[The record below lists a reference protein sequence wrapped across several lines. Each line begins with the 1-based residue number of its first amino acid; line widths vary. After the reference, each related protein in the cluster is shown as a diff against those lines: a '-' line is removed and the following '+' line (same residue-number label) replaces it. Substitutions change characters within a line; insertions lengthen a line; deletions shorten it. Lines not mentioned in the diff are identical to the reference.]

1 MRPVEATLDP
11 SMGKT
16 RVFFPQVVVDRWVAT
31 GEAALSGQ
39 ELTLRREGTRYRL
52 VDAVRVLGE
61 VTGTPDGFDVAGRV
75 KTVGFVTELG
85 AEVLGDSM
93 VLGDNAFETVIGWLG
108 TPMANDRATY
118 APGSDEEL
126 LARFL
131 RKKL

>member
-1 MRPVEATLDP
+1 
-11 SMGKT
+11 MGKT

-31 GEAALSGQ
+31 GEAVLRGS

-61 VTGTPDGFDVAGRV
+61 VTGTADGFDVAGRV

-108 TPMANDRATY
+108 TPMAFDRNAH

>member
-1 MRPVEATLDP
+1 
-11 SMGKT
+11 MGKT
-16 RVFFPQVVVDRWVAT
+16 RLFFPQTLIDRWVAT
-31 GEAALSGQ
+31 GEVALAGT
-39 ELTLRREGTRYRL
+39 ELTVRREGTRYRL

-61 VTGTPDGFDVAGRV
+61 VTGTPDRFDISGKV

-108 TPMANDRATY
+108 TPIAAERRTH

>member
-1 MRPVEATLDP
+1 
-11 SMGKT
+11 MGKT
-16 RVFFPQVVVDRWVAT
+16 RLFFPQVLVDRWVAS
-31 GEAALSGQ
+31 GEAVLSGA

-61 VTGTPDGFDVAGRV
+61 VTGTPDRFDVSGKV

-93 VLGDNAFETVIGWLG
+93 VLGDNAFDTVIGWLG
-108 TPMANDRATY
+108 TPMPESRRSH

>member
-1 MRPVEATLDP
+1 
-11 SMGKT
+11 MGKT
-16 RVFFPQVVVDRWVAT
+16 RVFFPQTVVDRWVAT
-31 GEAALSGQ
+31 GEAALSGSV
-39 ELTLRREGTRYRL
+39 LTLRREGTRYRL

-61 VTGTPDGFDVAGRV
+61 VTGTADRFDVAGRV
-75 KTVGFVTELG
+75 KTIGFVTELG

-108 TPMANDRATY
+108 TQMAVDRSTH

>member
-1 MRPVEATLDP
+1 
-11 SMGKT
+11 MGKT
-16 RVFFPQVVVDRWVAT
+16 RMFFPQTLVDRWVAT
-31 GEAALSGQ
+31 GEAALSNSV
-39 ELTLRREGTRYRL
+39 LTLRREGTRYRL

-61 VTGTPDGFDVAGRV
+61 VTGTPDRFDVAGRV
-75 KTVGFVTELG
+75 KTIGFVTELG

-108 TPMANDRATY
+108 TPMAVDRASHP
-118 APGSDEEL
+118 PGSDEEL

>member
-1 MRPVEATLDP
+1 
-11 SMGKT
+11 MGKT
-16 RVFFPQVVVDRWVAT
+16 RLFFPQALVDRWVAT
-31 GEAALSGQ
+31 GEAVLAGS
-39 ELTLRREGTRYRL
+39 ELTLRREGNRYRL

-61 VTGTPDGFDVAGRV
+61 VTGTPDRFDVSGKV
-75 KTVGFVTELG
+75 KTVGFVSELG

-108 TPMANDRATY
+108 TPLPVERRAHP
-118 APGSDEEL
+118 PGSDEEL

>member
-1 MRPVEATLDP
+1 
-11 SMGKT
+11 MGKT
-16 RVFFPQVVVDRWVAT
+16 RVFFPQSVIDRWITT
-31 GEAALSGQ
+31 GEAALTGS

-61 VTGTPDGFDVAGRV
+61 VTGTPDRFDVSGRV
-75 KTVGFVTELG
+75 KTVGFVSELG

-108 TPMANDRATY
+108 TPLAADRRPH

>member
-1 MRPVEATLDP
+1 
-11 SMGKT
+11 MGKT
-16 RVFFPQVVVDRWVAT
+16 RMFFPQTLVDRWVTT
-31 GEAALSGQ
+31 GEAALSGS
-39 ELTLRREGTRYRL
+39 ELHVRREGTRYRL
-52 VDAVRVLGE
+52 IEAVRVLRE
-61 VTGTPDGFDVAGRV
+61 VTGTPDRFDVSGKV

-93 VLGDNAFETVIGWLG
+93 VIGDNAFETVIGWLG
-108 TPMANDRATY
+108 TPLPADRRAP

>member
-1 MRPVEATLDP
+1 
-11 SMGKT
+11 
-16 RVFFPQVVVDRWVAT
+16 
-31 GEAALSGQ
+31 
-39 ELTLRREGTRYRL
+39 
-52 VDAVRVLGE
+52 
-61 VTGTPDGFDVAGRV
+61 VTGTPDRFDVAGRV

-108 TPMANDRATY
+108 TPLAEDRRARTT
-118 APGSDEEL
+118 GSDEEL

>member
-1 MRPVEATLDP
+1 
-11 SMGKT
+11 MGKT

-39 ELTLRREGTRYRL
+39 ELTLRREGKRYRL

-61 VTGTPDGFDVAGRV
+61 VTGTPDRFDVAGRV

-108 TPMANDRATY
+108 TAMTNDRTTY

>member
-1 MRPVEATLDP
+1 
-11 SMGKT
+11 MGKT
-16 RVFFPQVVVDRWVAT
+16 RLFFPQVLVDRWVAS
-31 GEAALSGQ
+31 GEAALSGS

-61 VTGTPDGFDVAGRV
+61 VTGTPDRFDVSGKV

-93 VLGDNAFETVIGWLG
+93 VLGDNAFDTVIGWLG
-108 TPMANDRATY
+108 TPMPESRRSH

>member
-1 MRPVEATLDP
+1 
-11 SMGKT
+11 MGKS
-16 RVFFPQVVVDRWVAT
+16 RLFFPQVLVDRWVAT
-31 GEAALSGQ
+31 GEAVLTGS
-39 ELTLRREGTRYRL
+39 ELTLRREGARYRL

-61 VTGTPDGFDVAGRV
+61 VTGTPDRFDVSGKV

-108 TPMANDRATY
+108 TPMAESSARSH